1 MPLDHPDSNFHRVN
15 EVLLKKIPI
24 PAENVHRVQ
33 TELGVAKAAM
43 AYEKELQG
51 FFPGD
56 WPRFDLILLGMG
68 ADGHTAPL
76 FPHSDGL
83 KVDNRWFIPNFAP
96 NRKVWRLRLTK
107 NVINAAR
114 NMIIMVK
121 GADKAP
127 MSVEVLKGEYNPDE
141 KPIQLIKPANGH
153 LTWLLD
159 EEAASMLP
167 TEFSLYLS

>member
-1 MPLDHPDSNFHRVN
+1 
-15 EVLLKKIPI
+15 
-24 PAENVHRVQ
+24 
-33 TELGVAKAAM
+33 
-43 AYEKELQG
+43 
-51 FFPGD
+51 
-56 WPRFDLILLGMG
+56 
-68 ADGHTAPL
+68 
-76 FPHSDGL
+76 L

-96 NRKVWRLRLTK
+96 NRKVWRLTLTK